1 MIIIRNGHNQL
12 ASFINQQGCSSD
24 TFSIIY
30 GSFIFKTSIFCT
42 NRNTKRSVYLYS
54 AYAAHYV
61 YFIFCTDRLSCGKI
75 RNYYSQLRKDSQTDK
90 RSMAGQTIHGRKKN
104 RSRKNETKMNKQ
116 PIVHRFYPFACCAWR
131 QDWSYPGSRRG
142 RSYHDP
148 KKTQLQLHVHYSQRI
163 T

>member
-30 GSFIFKTSIFCT
+30 GSFIFKTSIF
-42 NRNTKRSVYLYS
+42 
-54 AYAAHYV
+54 
-61 YFIFCTDRLSCGKI
+61 FTDRLSCGKI

-131 QDWSYPGSRRG
+131 QDWSYPGPRRG

-148 KKTQLQLHVHYSQRI
+148 KKAQLQLHVHYSQRI